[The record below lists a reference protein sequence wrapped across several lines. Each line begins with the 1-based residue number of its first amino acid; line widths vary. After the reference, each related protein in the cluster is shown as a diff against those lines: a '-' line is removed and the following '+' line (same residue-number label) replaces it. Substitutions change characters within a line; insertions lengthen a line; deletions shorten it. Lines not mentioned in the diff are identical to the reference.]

1 MVTFVLLSFVSFI
14 SLSSLQGNARI
25 INYTGIVRGATQ
37 RLVKQELEH
46 EPNDQLIERLDGIL
60 SELQTGRG
68 GNGLTLMEDSAYQS
82 LLTRMQSGWRELKA
96 EILEVRNGADQ
107 RPLYQKS
114 EEYFELADDTVSAAE
129 VYAENSVRHTRLW
142 LVGLIVLFLGLVALF
157 LLYNKRQK
165 RLSVQLELAENASR
179 EKSGFLSKMSHE
191 IRTPMNGIMGMTA
204 IAKLSLDDR
213 DKLVDCLDKIDLSS
227 RYLLSL
233 INDVLD
239 MSRIEN
245 GRMELQ
251 YKEFDLAALLDGIR
265 AMLTLR
271 AQEKHIEFEVRADG
285 LDIRWVT
292 GDELRLNQILINLLT
307 NAIKFTPE
315 NGRVALEVSQ
325 TVTDNDEIRL
335 ECQISDTGVGM
346 SEDFMQRMFEPFE
359 QEIRTDTQPYVG
371 TGLGLAIS
379 YHLVKLINGQ
389 MTVDSRLGEGTRFL
403 VSLPLK
409 YPAVQE
415 LRAAD
420 TGGAAPVAAYDF
432 TGVPILIAEDNEIN
446 AEITTTLLEHTGA
459 VLTHVWNGKEAVEA
473 YTAADS
479 GTYRLILMDMQMP
492 VMNGMEAAQA
502 IRASGRPD
510 AKQIPI
516 IALTADAFLSD
527 RDRAM
532 QSGMNGYLSK
542 PIELERLCQ
551 SVAANL

>member
-37 RLVKQELEH
+37 RLVKQELEY
-46 EPNDQLIERLDGIL
+46 EPNDRLIVRLDGIL

-68 GNGLTLMEDSAYQS
+68 GNGLTLMEDDAYQS
-82 LLTRMQSGWRELKA
+82 LLTRMQSDWRELKA
-96 EILEVRNGADQ
+96 EILAVRNGVDQ
-107 RPLYQKS
+107 RSLYQKS

-251 YKEFDLAALLDGIR
+251 YKEFDLTAMLDGIR

-271 AQEKHIEFEVRADG
+271 AQEKHIGFEVRADG
-285 LDIRWVT
+285 LDIRRVM

-315 NGRVALEVSQ
+315 NGRVVLEVSQ
-325 TVTDNDEIRL
+325 TVTNNEEIQL
-335 ECQISDTGVGM
+335 ECQVLDTGVGM

-359 QEIRTDTQPYVG
+359 QEIRTDTQSYIG

-379 YHLVKLINGQ
+379 YHLIKLMNGQ

-409 YPAVQE
+409 YPTVQDRRE
-415 LRAAD
+415 AD
-420 TGGAAPVAAYDF
+420 TDGKAPR
-432 TGVPILIAEDNEIN
+432 GCL
-446 AEITTTLLEHTGA
+446 
-459 VLTHVWNGKEAVEA
+459 
-473 YTAADS
+473 
-479 GTYRLILMDMQMP
+479 
-492 VMNGMEAAQA
+492 
-502 IRASGRPD
+502 
-510 AKQIPI
+510 
-516 IALTADAFLSD
+516 
-527 RDRAM
+527 
-532 QSGMNGYLSK
+532 
-542 PIELERLCQ
+542 
-551 SVAANL
+551 